1 MTKKHLIAVA
11 AILAMRIDACE
22 KLLDE
27 DLPYADEIRG
37 YLYAYQQVARDFAH
51 IAAEDNPRF
60 DRDRFLQAC
69 GA

>member
-1 MTKKHLIAVA
+1 MTKKHFNAFASL
-11 AILAMRIDACE
+11 LAMHIDACE

-27 DLPYADEIRG
+27 DLPDADEIRG

-60 DRDRFLQAC
+60 DRDRFLTAC

>member
-27 DLPYADEIRG
+27 DISGADEIRG
-37 YLYAYQQVARDFAH
+37 YLYAYQQVARDLAD

-60 DRDRFLQAC
+60 DRDRFLTAC